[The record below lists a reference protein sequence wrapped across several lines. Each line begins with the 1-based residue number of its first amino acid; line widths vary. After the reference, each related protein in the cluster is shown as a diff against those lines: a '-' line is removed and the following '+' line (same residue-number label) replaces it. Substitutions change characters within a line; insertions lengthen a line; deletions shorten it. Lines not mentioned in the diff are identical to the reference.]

1 MALRRG
7 GAKHEDKSFVF
18 LILNTPFLTFPRCAG
33 EGVNRQ
39 RLSSSRQRRYNAMML
54 EKSLW
59 A

>member
-1 MALRRG
+1 MALRG
-7 GAKHEDKSFVF
+7 GGKKHENKSLV
-18 LILNTPFLTFPRCAG
+18 LIILNTPCLTVPRCAG

-54 EKSLW
+54 EKNLW